1 MTCFI
6 RFICLSARFLF
17 AAQLLSALLPHAV
30 ETQVAQL
37 THGDVKRR
45 YITYLP
51 ASYAASGDR
60 RYPVV
65 LHYHGG
71 GMTMAEQML
80 YTRMNEAA
88 DRHDFIVVY
97 PQGIDQDWNVGF
109 GMPYAEGTDDVG
121 FTEAILDHLTTTFRV
136 DTTRLYATGL
146 SRGGF
151 FTHRLAA
158 ELSHR
163 LAAIASVGASLP
175 VPVQEGHRPQGPRA
189 PIGVMQVH
197 GTADQVVMYAGKA
210 GHYLSAVETH
220 AWWVARN
227 GLERAGTTTRE
238 LDDDPADGTRI
249 TVETAERERQVTVLV
264 TIHEGGHTW
273 AGADPFNMGLPIG
286 RTSRDIDLNEMI
298 WRFFAG
304 HRRQ

>member
-1 MTCFI
+1 MTRIFRSI
-6 RFICLSARFLF
+6 ARFVYVPL
-17 AAQLLSALLPHAV
+17 LLSAPPPHEVQA
-30 ETQVAQL
+30 QVAQL
-37 THGDVKRR
+37 THGEVKRR
-45 YITYLP
+45 FITYLP
-51 ASYAASGDR
+51 ASYATSGDR

-97 PQGIDQDWNVGF
+97 PQGIAQDWNVGF
-109 GMPYAEGTDDVG
+109 GMSYDEGADDVG
-121 FTEAILDHLTTTFRV
+121 FTEAILDHLTITCRV
-136 DTTRLYATGL
+136 DTTRVYATGL

-163 LAAIASVGASLP
+163 LAAIASVGAPLP
-175 VPVQEGHRPQGPRA
+175 VPVQEGHRPRGPRA

-197 GTADQVVMYAGKA
+197 GTDDQVVMYAGKD
-210 GHYLSAVETH
+210 GHYLSAVETQ
-220 AWWVARN
+220 AWWAARN
-227 GLERAGTTTRE
+227 GLEETGTTRRR
-238 LDDDPADGTRI
+238 LDKDPADGTRI
-249 TVETAERERQVTVLV
+249 TVETAERGQQGTVLV

-273 AGADPFNMGLPIG
+273 AGADPFNIGLPIG
-286 RTSRDIDLNEMI
+286 RTSRDIDLNETI

>member
-1 MTCFI
+1 MLRIVRAT
-6 RFICLSARFLF
+6 ARFVF
-17 AAQLLSALLPHAV
+17 VAQLLPALLPPAV
-30 ETQVAQL
+30 EAQVSPL
-37 THGDVKRR
+37 MHGDVKRR
-45 YITYLP
+45 YIAYLP
-51 ASYAASGDR
+51 ASYAASADR

-65 LHYHGG
+65 LNYHGG

-80 YTRMNEAA
+80 YTRMNAAA

-97 PQGIDQDWNVGF
+97 PQGIAQDWNVGF
-109 GMPYAEGTDDVG
+109 GMPYDEGTDDVG
-121 FTEAILDHLTTTFRV
+121 FTEALLDHLTTTFRV

-163 LAAIASVGASLP
+163 LAAIASVGSSLP
-175 VPVQEGHRPQGPRA
+175 VPVQQLHRPRGPRA

-210 GHYLSAVETH
+210 GHYLSAAATH

-227 GLERAGTTTRE
+227 GLEEAATTTRE
-238 LDDDPADGTRI
+238 RDDDPADSTRV
-249 TVETAERERQVTVLV
+249 TVETAGRGAQATVLV

-273 AGADPFNMGLPIG
+273 AGADPFNIGLPIG
-286 RTSRDIDLNEMI
+286 RTSQDIDLTEMI
-298 WRFFAG
+298 WRFFAD